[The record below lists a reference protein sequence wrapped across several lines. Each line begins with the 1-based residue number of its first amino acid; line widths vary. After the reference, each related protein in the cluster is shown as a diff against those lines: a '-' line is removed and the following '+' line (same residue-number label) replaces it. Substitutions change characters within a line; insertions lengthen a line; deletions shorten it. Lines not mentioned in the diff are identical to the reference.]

1 MVVVRMYER
10 PHGSPGMPTSRA
22 SDSVRS
28 SSTRRLYR
36 VAALAAVLLLLG
48 TVQASGQ
55 ALFGSLS
62 GTVSDTQGG
71 VLPGA
76 TVTLTDQSSRT
87 TQTTV
92 TNDQGVFVF
101 AAVSAATYSLKVE
114 MQGFSSWEATDIVLR
129 LGERR
134 QITGINLSVG
144 NLSETVSVTSRPEI
158 APLESGEKSAR
169 LTSEQIQNVPMV
181 GRSTAELLKLL
192 PGMTPTSGGTSNS
205 PSFSGE
211 VIGINGNG
219 EAGQQSAV
227 GNFSG
232 NGTRTDNLDIV
243 VDGAHAADPGCN
255 CATSVNPN
263 PDMVGEFKVLQSNF
277 GAEHAKGPVTI
288 DVVSK
293 AGGRD
298 FHGMGYYYLRDYRL
312 NSNDWFLNSI
322 STVDGSENQP
332 KNKFG
337 YPGFNIGGPLLIP
350 GTGFNKNRDK
360 VFFFTGYEYYKQ
372 RLDTGT
378 LRSFVP
384 TEAIRNGDFSNVASY
399 SGLGNAFVRTVPNN
413 VVDGRLPANLIDPNG
428 QVLINLFPLPNV
440 DPALAQGYNYAQNVE
455 LDQNMHQWLT
465 RVDVNVTENTR
476 VFARYNLQAEEQNF
490 PVGLW
495 WRNEA
500 QVPYPTEVTAPNRS
514 HSSTVSLTHIFGP
527 TLTSESTFAATY
539 IDFPNQFR
547 DPSKVSRAA
556 LGYNVPGIYRNNGLD
571 QIPSVTSWGNGPTLF
586 NPGGFDPV
594 LFATKWLISG
604 AQSVTKVAGAHT
616 LKTGVYYEWVNN
628 SQPGN
633 GNSNSYLATSSSAR
647 NSSGNAFADL
657 LTGTLGE
664 YQEQSP
670 NIVHDMAYNIFEG
683 YVQDSWKVN
692 NRLTVDLGI
701 RLSHLGAWYER
712 GGLGMAVFDPTQYD
726 PNAPASEFPGLTW
739 TGRDSSVPTSGVSVK
754 DVLFAPRAGFAYDL
768 YGSGRTLLRGGYG
781 IFNFH
786 DPQGPFS
793 AYIDLPYGVTTTTL
807 TNVNLRDVSSVNPAT
822 QPGINGA
829 ALASDDRQPRTQ
841 NWSLT
846 VQQRL
851 PWRFTLE
858 TAYVGSKSDRLLNTG
873 LQNSNYV
880 PFGAM
885 LSDPTGDQ
893 NRYRPLRQYGDLNVA
908 QHSHYQNYHG
918 VQALLSRQG
927 TRFSMTTAYSFSK
940 ALGIRG
946 GGAGTGNQ
954 GQATIPPGDLRDFTY
969 GVLSYDRRHVL
980 NIGYSWLLPDVQG
993 NALLNAIAGGW
1004 QFTGV
1009 STWISGA
1016 PLQALASTGSNFG
1029 MNGTDENGVT
1039 IGNAQFTGSPHINVQ
1054 PILTCDPR
1062 DGVSGDQILNPACF
1076 TLGAPGELGTY
1087 IFPDLRG
1094 PGYINHDFAVFKNF
1108 ALGGVRRFQFR
1119 ASFTNVFNHPQRAL
1133 IDNNNLRLTYT
1144 DGVMT
1149 NENFGVLPD
1158 DNKYGRRIVQLAF
1171 KYYF

>member
-1 MVVVRMYER
+1 MRSQTRVVRCAASFV
-10 PHGSPGMPTSRA
+10 GRA
-22 SDSVRS
+22 NVAG
-28 SSTRRLYR
+28 
-36 VAALAAVLLLLG
+36 AALLGLLLVAFCLAPPAAA
-48 TVQASGQ
+48 QS
-55 ALFGSLS
+55 LFGSLS
-62 GTVSDTQGG
+62 GTVTDAQGG

-76 TVTLTDQSSRT
+76 TVTLTDQAART
-87 TQTTV
+87 AQTTV
-92 TNDQGVFVF
+92 TNEQGVFVF
-101 AAVSAATYSLKVE
+101 AAVAAGTYSIKVE
-114 MQGFSSWEATDIVLR
+114 LQSFSSWEATDIAMR

-144 NLSETVSVTSRPEI
+144 TLSETVSVTSRPEI

-192 PGMTPTSGGTSNS
+192 PGMTPRSGGTNNA

-211 VIGINGNG
+211 IIGINGNG
-219 EAGQQSAV
+219 EGGQQSAV

-232 NGTRTDNLDIV
+232 NGTRVDNLDIV
-243 VDGAHAADPGCN
+243 VDGAHASDPGCN

-312 NSNDWFLNSI
+312 NSNDWLLNSI
-322 STVDGSENQP
+322 STVDGAENKP
-332 KNKFG
+332 KNQFG
-337 YPGFNIGGPLLIP
+337 YPGFNLGGPLVIP
-350 GTGFNKNRDK
+350 GTSFNKNRDK
-360 VFFFTGYEYYKQ
+360 VFFFTGYEYYRQ

-378 LRSFVP
+378 LRSYVP
-384 TEAIRNGDFSNVASY
+384 TEAQRAGDFSNTASY
-399 SGLGNAFVRTVPNN
+399 SGLGNSFVNTVPTNLVN
-413 VVDGRLPANLIDPNG
+413 GRIPPNLIDPNA
-428 QVLINLFPLPNV
+428 QVLINLLPLPNV

-495 WRNEA
+495 WRNGQ

-571 QIPSVTSWGNGPTLF
+571 QIPSVTSWGNGPTMF

-604 AQSVTKVAGAHT
+604 AQNITKVAGAHT
-616 LKTGVYYEWVNN
+616 LKLGAYYEWVNN

-633 GNSNSYLATSSSAR
+633 GNSNSYLVTGSGAR
-647 NSSGNAFADL
+647 GSSGNAFADL
-657 LTGTLGE
+657 LTGTLAE

-670 NIVHDMAYNIFEG
+670 NVVRDMAYNIFEG

-692 NRLTVDLGI
+692 SRLTVDLGL

-712 GGLGMAVFDPTQYD
+712 GGVGMAVFDPARYD
-726 PNAPASEFPGLTW
+726 ANAPASEFPGLTW
-739 TGRDSSVPTSGVSVK
+739 TARDSSVPTSGVNIQSVF
-754 DVLFAPRAGFAYDL
+754 FAPRVGFAYDL
-768 YGSGRTLLRGGYG
+768 FGSGQTLLRGGYG

-786 DPQGPFS
+786 DPQGPYS

-807 TNVNLRDVSSVNPAT
+807 TNVMLRDVSSVNPST

-829 ALASDDRQPRTQ
+829 ALASDDKQPRTQ
-841 NWSLT
+841 SWSLT
-846 VQQRL
+846 VMQRL
-851 PWRFTLE
+851 PWRFTME
-858 TAYVGSKSDRLLNTG
+858 AAYVGSKSDRLLNDG
-873 LQNSNYV
+873 LSNINYV
-880 PFGAM
+880 PLGAM
-885 LSDPTGDQ
+885 LSNPTADQ
-893 NRYRPLRQYGDLNVA
+893 NQYRPLRQYGDLPVA
-908 QHSHYQNYHG
+908 QHSLYQNYHG
-918 VQALLSRQG
+918 LQTLVSRQG
-927 TRFSMTTAYSFSK
+927 TRFSLTASYTFSK
-940 ALGIRG
+940 ALGVRG
-946 GGAGTGNQ
+946 GAQ
-954 GQATIPPGDLRDFTY
+954 GQVTIPPGDVREFAY
-969 GVLSYDRRHVL
+969 GVLGYDRRHVL
-980 NIGYSWLLPDVQG
+980 NVGYSWLLGDIEN
-993 NALLNAIAGGW
+993 NALLNAILGGW
-1004 QFTGV
+1004 QLTGV
-1009 STWISGA
+1009 STYISGA
-1016 PLQALASTGSNFG
+1016 PLQALASTGSNFDPA
-1029 MNGTDENGVT
+1029 GTNANGVT
-1039 IGNAQFTGSPHINVQ
+1039 IGNAQFTGSPAIDVQ
-1054 PILTCDPR
+1054 PLLTCDPR
-1062 DGVSGDQILNPACF
+1062 DGLSGDQILNPSCF
-1076 TLGAPGELGTY
+1076 TLPNPGELGTY
-1087 IFPDLRG
+1087 IFPDIRG
-1094 PGYINHDFAVFKNF
+1094 PGYINNDFAVFKNF

-1133 IDNNNLRLTYT
+1133 EDNNNLKLQYT
-1144 DGVMT
+1144 NGVMT
-1149 NENFGVLPD
+1149 NQNFGILPQN
-1158 DNKYGRRIVQLAF
+1158 NKYGRRIVQLAF